1 MHRLA
6 EVINFHK
13 EIVNT
18 KLAKDVKGLY
28 YQVLHDNLDAI
39 AILLSD
45 IVGEK
50 DVEPFEVHTFGDPCY
65 KAPIRLSP
73 AHAKFVRE
81 EFQAVKEVGLAKN
94 MHTPWASPCFPVP
107 KPRSEK
113 LRLVIDFRAL
123 NMQTRRSS
131 FPIPHIRD
139 IVNKV
144 GKYVCWAKVDLKSG
158 FWQVPVASSSVAKLG
173 CCTPEELICWLVMP
187 FGPRNGPPYF

>member
-1 MHRLA
+1 LRQYSSTGEGLKKLHRLA
-6 EVINFHK
+6 EIINFHK
-13 EIVNT
+13 DIVNM
-18 KLAKDVKGLY
+18 KLSRKVRGLY
-28 YQVLHDNLDAI
+28 YQVLHDNLGAI

-50 DVEPFEVHTFGDPCY
+50 DIDPFEVHTFGDPCY

-73 AHAKFVRE
+73 AHAKFVRD

-94 MHTPWASPCFPVP
+94 KHTPWASPCFPVP

-113 LRLVIDFRAL
+113 LRLVIDFRGL

-131 FPIPHIRD
+131 FPIPHIFD

-144 GKYVCWAKVDLKSG
+144 GRFCCWAKIDLKSG
-158 FWQVPVASSSVAKLG
+158 FW
-173 CCTPEELICWLVMP
+173 
-187 FGPRNGPPYF
+187 

>member
-73 AHAKFVRE
+73 AHAQFVRD
-81 EFQAVKEVGLAKN
+81 EF
-94 MHTPWASPCFPVP
+94 
-107 KPRSEK
+107 
-113 LRLVIDFRAL
+113 
-123 NMQTRRSS
+123 
-131 FPIPHIRD
+131 
-139 IVNKV
+139 
-144 GKYVCWAKVDLKSG
+144 
-158 FWQVPVASSSVAKLG
+158 
-173 CCTPEELICWLVMP
+173 
-187 FGPRNGPPYF
+187 